1 MDSKRR
7 LCIVTG
13 SRAEWGLLSPVAD
26 ALRASGAFL
35 VDVVATGMHLS
46 PEFGMTAASI
56 QQDGYEL
63 AEKVE
68 MLLSSDSGVGVA
80 KSVGLGVIGFSD
92 ALARLSPDLV
102 MVLGD
107 RFEILSAVT
116 AALFLR
122 IPVAHLCGGDVTEGA
137 FDDSIRHS
145 ITKMSHVHFPSNKD
159 AARRIICMGER
170 PDRVFVVGSPGV
182 DHLLRLKL
190 MGREALEMDLG
201 FQFRPRNILATFHPE
216 TLADVSPVDQFAE
229 LLAAIETL
237 GPEVGVI
244 FTHPNAD
251 TQGRALLNMT
261 EAFASSRENV
271 LARSSLGQLR
281 YLSVMNLCDAVVGN
295 SSSGLYEA
303 PSLKTPTVNIGG
315 RQAGRPKAV
324 SVVDCPAERTAIVS
338 AVRKAFDLDC
348 SDVVNPYGDG
358 EASGRIVRVLRE
370 MQDWQSLLRK
380 GFYEELEP

>member
-26 ALRASGAFL
+26 ALRASDAFL

-170 PDRVFVVGSPGV
+170 PDRVFAVGSPGV

-370 MQDWQSLLRK
+370 VRDWQSLLRK